1 MRSRSFDRGPRPVA
15 LSFRRGGAFLLTK
28 GNRKDERMSVFK
40 DCNGDEWR
48 VQLDAFAIADAKK
61 ETGIDL
67 ADITAGGWHA
77 VATDASAVGRI
88 LAVVCADEIQAKKI
102 NGRQF
107 AKLIRGAVIEAG
119 RKALLD
125 EGADFFPP
133 SEWSAIR
140 ANSNKRT
147 KQAAQTEAMEVAKN
161 QANLIPLLEAFTRLP
176 PNIQERL
183 LTSGG
188 DTSSLISE
196 DNESVAGQTDIPLTL
211 PIDLQ
216 VSAELT
222 AVG

>member
-1 MRSRSFDRGPRPVA
+1 
-15 LSFRRGGAFLLTK
+15 
-28 GNRKDERMSVFK
+28 MSVFK

-77 VATDASAVGRI
+77 VATDASAVGRV
-88 LAVVCADEIQAKKI
+88 LAVVCADEIKAKKI

-107 AKLIRGAVIEAG
+107 ARLIRGEAIEAG

-147 KQAAQTEAMEVAKN
+147 KQAAQSEAMEVAKN

-183 LTSGG
+183 LQSGG

-196 DNESVAGQTDIPLTL
+196 DNESAAGPTGTPSPSATGS
-211 PIDLQ
+211 PE
-216 VSAELT
+216 SAESSP
-222 AVG
+222 AG